1 MARLRWIGRDSGQGG
16 AGAGRHLA
24 GEASLGHPQVVRLA
38 NEEIER
44 LARDHQVPPGSREAA
59 AERFKRACRT
69 FGVVLAPAA
78 GGLDRLD
85 SYLYRPLR
93 DASLLTTKLLD
104 GEVAERA
111 GRGVPLRS
119 AFDEVIDSWVQ
130 DFGMLLVTERRRSRP
145 DAGFPSQASTV
156 VTRAA
161 SYHAYPP
168 YSYPPHVV
176 LLQRAEESAGGGR
189 VRMGA
194 SGADEVARRMGRRRV
209 TFQACDADFQ
219 SPGGREVRRAIFV
232 TALLIR
238 DAVRS
243 RAKKVPPQSFAPTYR
258 EVLDRYKA
266 ATANL
271 VLDGHPAAPRR
282 HRSRT

>member
-1 MARLRWIGRDSGQGG
+1 MDRQGQRPGRRWRGPASRRRGEPGAPAGG
-16 AGAGRHLA
+16 
-24 GEASLGHPQVVRLA
+24 
-38 NEEIER
+38 
-44 LARDHQVPPGSREAA
+44 PPGNREAA

-111 GRGVPLRS
+111 GRGVPLR
-119 AFDEVIDSWVQ
+119 
-130 DFGMLLVTERRRSRP
+130 
-145 DAGFPSQASTV
+145 
-156 VTRAA
+156 
-161 SYHAYPP
+161 
-168 YSYPPHVV
+168 
-176 LLQRAEESAGGGR
+176 RAEESAGGGR

-194 SGADEVARRMGRRRV
+194 GGADEVARRMGRRRV

-282 HRSRT
+282 HRSLT